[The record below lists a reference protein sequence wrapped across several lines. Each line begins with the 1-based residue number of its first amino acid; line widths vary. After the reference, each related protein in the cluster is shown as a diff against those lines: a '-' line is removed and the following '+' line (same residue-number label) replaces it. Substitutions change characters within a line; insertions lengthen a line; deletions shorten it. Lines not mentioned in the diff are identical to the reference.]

1 MLIPGEQANVRL
13 TLFKQMVMNIGQA
26 FSIRE
31 GHYTVTTGIITKIR
45 PAVVVRGNKLSNVVV
60 DTTS

>member
-1 MLIPGEQANVRL
+1 MPGEQANIRL

-31 GHYTVTTGIITKIR
+31 GHYTATTGVITKIH
-45 PAVVVRGNKLSNVVV
+45 PAVEIRGNKLKNVVV